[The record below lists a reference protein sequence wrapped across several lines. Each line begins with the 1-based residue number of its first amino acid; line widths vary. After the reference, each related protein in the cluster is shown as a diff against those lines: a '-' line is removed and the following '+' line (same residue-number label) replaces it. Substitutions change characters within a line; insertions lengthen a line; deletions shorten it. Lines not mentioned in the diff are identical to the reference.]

1 VRPADEGELTGA
13 GPDRVS
19 GQRSRRDPPSPLRRG
34 LPRPGGGETLPPAFS
49 IEKDPPG
56 ARPRSVAADAQ
67 VKRVARMSNVAEDAR
82 REER

>member
-1 VRPADEGELTGA
+1 VRVQIECPVNGA
-13 GPDRVS
+13 GAT
-19 GQRSRRDPPSPLRRG
+19 RRPPLRRG